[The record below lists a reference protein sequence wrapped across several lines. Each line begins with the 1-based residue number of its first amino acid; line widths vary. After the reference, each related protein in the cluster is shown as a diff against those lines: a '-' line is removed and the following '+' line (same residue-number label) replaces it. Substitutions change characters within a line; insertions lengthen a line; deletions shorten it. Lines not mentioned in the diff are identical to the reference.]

1 MKAVIVFLVL
11 ILSACNTNRVKPGSD
26 KYFVDAV
33 KVKLDKS
40 SGDCPSN
47 VRGVATITNSS
58 LSGLFIVPEYQGVRG
73 PGEIT
78 FWTKSAQDNNFYTG
92 PLMGDYIDGKWFI
105 KMNGSLGMGALTL
118 TTHRCDYQLIVHQNN
133 DNQTKL
139 IAKYG
144 LLKRTPLDVTIK
156 NNFEALFDKVSNKKS
171 LDWNELLDDMY
182 IYGVTER
189 EFVNLK

>member
-1 MKAVIVFLVL
+1 
-11 ILSACNTNRVKPGSD
+11 
-26 KYFVDAV
+26 
-33 KVKLDKS
+33 
-40 SGDCPSN
+40 
-47 VRGVATITNSS
+47 
-58 LSGLFIVPEYQGVRG
+58 
-73 PGEIT
+73 
-78 FWTKSAQDNNFYTG
+78 
-92 PLMGDYIDGKWFI
+92 
-105 KMNGSLGMGALTL
+105 MGALTL
-118 TTHRCDYQLIVHQNN
+118 TTHSCHYQLIAHQNN

-156 NNFEALFDKVSNKKS
+156 NNFEALFEKVSNKKS